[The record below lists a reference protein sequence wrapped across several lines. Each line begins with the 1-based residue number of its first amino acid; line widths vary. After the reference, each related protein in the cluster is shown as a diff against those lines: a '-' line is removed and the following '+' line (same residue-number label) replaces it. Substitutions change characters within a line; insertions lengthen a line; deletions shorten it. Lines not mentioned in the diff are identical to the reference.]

1 MSHGRRA
8 LRFFCPGFL
17 PFSEKNGMIF
27 YSENHAG
34 LPRFLSGGP
43 EMERTTTVISQAD
56 IDRQLD
62 FCRQAAAVTAQLP
75 TPPLAFVDTYG
86 CPLV

>member
-1 MSHGRRA
+1 
-8 LRFFCPGFL
+8 
-17 PFSEKNGMIF
+17 MIF

-62 FCRQAAAVTAQLP
+62 FCRQARSLP
-75 TPPLAFVDTYG
+75 RLSLDSLASIGVLLMTLTFTLRI
-86 CPLV
+86 LVF